1 MILQRHFRV
10 EAGVDTLGGA
20 QRGRDVRGLVV
31 QATRGELA
39 DRIVVQLSAV
49 TQAEVDA
56 CTSLGGL
63 EPRLRVELVPA
74 LVRPAFSWWPAF
86 CWRADRL
93 AVQEHLDLRLPRV
106 AVEHV
111 GELGR
116 ERVQARLFEEGFQGR
131 AARAAAGHHVGV
143 LRRCCAQ
150 GGHREGQGRR
160 RQRGVEFFRAKFL
173 EQQ

>member
-10 EAGVDTLGGA
+10 EAGVDALGGA
-20 QRGRDVRGLVV
+20 QRGRDVGGLVV
-31 QATRGELA
+31 QAARGELA
-39 DRIVVQLSAV
+39 NRIVVQLLAV

-56 CTSLGGL
+56 RTGLGGL

-86 CWRADRL
+86 CRRADP
-93 AVQEHLDLRLPRV
+93 AVEEHLDLRLPRV

-111 GELGR
+111 GILGR

-160 RQRGVEFFRAKFL
+160 RQRGVEFFRAEFL